1 MYYLQ
6 QRRKIINKKLVY
18 FGLKIGKN
26 PNAKAIKLTKRQIG
40 IINSL
45 PKELDAKEI
54 KSVKKLIVNGDISK
68 TPPATSPNSL
78 KEATFCKSC
87 CANDFI
93 IPGIEFDERGL
104 CPICASKESTANLK
118 SVIPV
123 TCEIKKSK
131 KSRFDIALF
140 YTGGKDSTFLLYYL
154 AKVKN
159 LRVLALTW
167 VIPYASESALKSIE
181 NAKKHFKNVEFIQR
195 SVCAEDLKKIYAEL
209 YRLNGN
215 ACACPSL
222 AYALFYS
229 TLVAEKVPYFTA
241 GNEPAQMAG
250 LYYNGMAPKI
260 AYTFHENGFLN
271 FLVNFGRIL
280 TLRPPLKRGQF
291 HTLTTMSQLAF
302 GTKKIVKLSGY
313 ENELVENVTQ
323 AIHTVPQII
332 KPLKSAVRHSSR
344 SGNIPAFIQFD
355 FDKICNGKYEWE
367 KVKDIIKTEC
377 GWVAPEGNDKALH
390 TSCKIE
396 RCKEHTQFKRFYNMQ
411 SKMIPFSA
419 IELSIAVRDGN
430 VPRDKALKELET
442 RLGFTLDEPT
452 ECTIMKEF
460 FK

>member
-18 FGLKIGKN
+18 FGLKVGKN
-26 PNAKAIKLTKRQIG
+26 PNAKAIKLKKRQIG

-222 AYALFYS
+222 AYALFYP

-250 LYYNGMAPKI
+250 LYYNGMAPKSP
-260 AYTFHENGFLN
+260 TPF
-271 FLVNFGRIL
+271 
-280 TLRPPLKRGQF
+280 
-291 HTLTTMSQLAF
+291 
-302 GTKKIVKLSGY
+302 TK
-313 ENELVENVTQ
+313 
-323 AIHTVPQII
+323 TV
-332 KPLKSAVRHSSR
+332 
-344 SGNIPAFIQFD
+344 F
-355 FDKICNGKYEWE
+355 
-367 KVKDIIKTEC
+367 
-377 GWVAPEGNDKALH
+377 
-390 TSCKIE
+390 
-396 RCKEHTQFKRFYNMQ
+396 
-411 SKMIPFSA
+411 
-419 IELSIAVRDGN
+419 
-430 VPRDKALKELET
+430 
-442 RLGFTLDEPT
+442 
-452 ECTIMKEF
+452 
-460 FK
+460 